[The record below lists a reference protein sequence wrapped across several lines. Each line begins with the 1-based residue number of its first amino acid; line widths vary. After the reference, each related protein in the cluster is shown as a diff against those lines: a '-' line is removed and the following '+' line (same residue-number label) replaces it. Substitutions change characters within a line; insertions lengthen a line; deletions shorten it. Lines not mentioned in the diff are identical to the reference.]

1 MKRPAGILLVILA
14 LSSCSTLTKT
24 PPNYDVMD
32 LFNGV
37 YTREGDPFTG
47 RGYANSVSISG
58 QSKNND
64 MKYVMQY
71 EQTDVIT
78 LRSREVIKKICVM
91 TKRVGNAYVRKTDV
105 YIVLK
110 KSDWVE

>member
-1 MKRPAGILLVILA
+1 MKRTLVILSAILA

-24 PPNYDVMD
+24 PPNYDIMD

-47 RGYANSVSISG
+47 RGYANSVSINGASR
-58 QSKNND
+58 NND
-64 MKYVMQY
+64 MKYVMQF
-71 EQTDVIT
+71 EQTDVIP

-91 TKRVGNAYVRKTDV
+91 TKRVGNTYVRKTDV